1 MNLVRRALER
11 GQEGGAI
18 QAVPLCLLTAADV
31 GMWREIDSRRPL
43 GIQTRPL
50 MKTSNSLY
58 SHVMPPELTKVG
70 AARLN
75 SSEANQKRSTGRL
88 YENLQEPLK
97 GLAVCWILD

>member
-1 MNLVRRALER
+1 MER

-18 QAVPLCLLTAADV
+18 QAVPLYLLTAADIEI
-31 GMWREIDSRRPL
+31 WRKSILRRPL

-58 SHVMPPELTKVG
+58 SHVVAPELTKVG

-75 SSEANQKRSTGRL
+75 SSETNQKRSTRRL
-88 YENLQEPLK
+88 YENLQEPLE
-97 GLAVCWILD
+97 GLAVCWTLDW